1 MEMSFKSLVIIE
13 DRSQIDKLISLAK
26 GKPMVIALNDDVGQE
41 LTSKGVEF
49 KTPGDYGLPEEKL
62 EEEGLKWF
70 RSFADIKIKDGKNIK
85 ELIVHDGLSVW
96 WYVEDQIY
104 LNRFVFPRMMHTI
117 KQVIIMEKIIKSEE
131 PALVCYAKGDTK
143 GKDQVWSFSSASRV
157 IEFMC
162 KFRNIATATVSSP
175 ASLWRLPKTLK
186 TFILIY
192 GQWLRILLR
201 KTYWMLLTQR
211 HKTGKPK
218 RRQKI
223 LIFSGPSWV
232 DVFDPITGEMGRGD
246 PYFDSVI
253 ELLRGKYEIVFVDI
267 PTNNW
272 GLWTMKKRKQQTKIT
287 CKPLEYYLNT
297 GVILR
302 ALKASKKLHRE
313 YESVSHSAS
322 FVDSLNYHDVP
333 IYDLVKDN
341 LSLFFSRQY
350 LTMLMAIIEAA
361 KRMVAIESP
370 DAIMLGG
377 ESFTAGR
384 SVIASARAKGIP
396 TLLLQHG
403 IYNRYNQYYYH
414 IEADIGPYKEASAPY
429 CPLPDKFA
437 MSDGHTKDILV
448 KQGKIPEADVMVT
461 GTPRYDIL
469 ATGNKVF
476 SRERTLRRLK
486 LDPEKKL
493 IVWTA
498 QTEYWTSSVNERYV
512 TTVYEVVK
520 SLNDVQLLI
529 KLHPNEN
536 KNSRQVKKLYGN
548 DKSFKPPIIGGWGD
562 ITYELL
568 YASDIVV
575 SHNCSTVIEALTI
588 GKPVILLDFAGE
600 PVPVFAERGA
610 ALFVDKE
617 DALLPSIKSLLHDE
631 EARQKLGEARER
643 FISEGKYRQDG
654 QASKRVADLVL
665 SMIEDSK
672 NKKTAV
678 SNGG

>member
-1 MEMSFKSLVIIE
+1 MSFKSLVIIE
-13 DRSQIDKLISLAK
+13 EPSQIDALIALAK
-26 GKPMVIALNDDVGQE
+26 GNPTVIALNNDVGQE
-41 LTSKGVEF
+41 LAYRGVEF
-49 KTPGDYGLPEEKL
+49 KTPENYGLSEEDM
-62 EEEGLKWF
+62 EYEGLKWF
-70 RSFADIKIKDGKNIK
+70 RSFADAKIKDNKNLK

-96 WYVEDQIY
+96 WFVEDQIY
-104 LNRFVFPRMMHTI
+104 LSRFVFPRMMHTI
-117 KQVIIMEKIIKSEE
+117 KQTIMLERILKAEE
-131 PALVCYAKGDTK
+131 PALVCYARGDTK

-162 KFRNIATATVSSP
+162 KFRSIATATVSSP

-201 KTYWMLLTQR
+201 KTYWMLLAQR
-211 HKTGKPK
+211 HKTGKPM
-218 RRQKI
+218 RGQKI

-232 DVFDPITGEMGRGD
+232 DVFDPVTGEMGRGD

-253 ELLRGKYEIVFVDI
+253 ELLRGKYEIVFIDI
-267 PTNNW
+267 ATTDW
-272 GLWTMKKRKQQTKIT
+272 GLSNMKERKEQTKII
-287 CKPLEYYLNT
+287 CKPLEYYLRA
-297 GVILR
+297 GIILQ
-302 ALKASKKLHRE
+302 ALESSKKIHRD
-313 YESVSHSAS
+313 YASVSELAS
-322 FVDSLNYHDVP
+322 FRDSLNYHDIP
-333 IYDLVKDN
+333 LYNLVKEN

-350 LTMLMAIIEAA
+350 LTLLMAIIETT

-403 IYNRYNQYYYH
+403 LYDRYSQYYNH
-414 IEADIGPYKEASAPY
+414 IKADIGPHKEASAPY
-429 CPLPDKFA
+429 CPLPDKLA
-437 MSDGHTKDILV
+437 MSDGYTRDILV
-448 KQGKIPEADVMVT
+448 KQGKIPEADVIIT
-461 GTPRYDIL
+461 GQPRYDLL
-469 ATGNKVF
+469 ATGNKIF
-476 SRERTLRRLK
+476 NRERTLRRLE

-498 QTEYWTSSVNERYV
+498 QTGHWTSSVNERYV

-548 DKSFKPPIIGGWGD
+548 DRSFKPPIIGGWGD

-568 YASDIVV
+568 YASDIVL
-575 SHNCSTVIEALTI
+575 SHNCSTAVEALTI
-588 GKPVILLDFAGE
+588 GKLVIIMDFAGD
-600 PVPVFAERGA
+600 PVPVYAELGA
-610 ALFVDKE
+610 TLFVDKE
-617 DALLPSIKSLLHDE
+617 EALLPAIKSLLYDE
-631 EARQKLGEARER
+631 EARRKLGEARDR

-654 QASKRVADLVL
+654 QASKRVADLVV
-665 SMIEDSK
+665 SMIEESK
-672 NKKTAV
+672 NKKAAV
-678 SNGG
+678 NNGG

>member
-1 MEMSFKSLVIIE
+1 MSFKSLVIIE

-26 GKPMVIALNDDVGQE
+26 GKPTVIALNDDVGQE
-41 LTSKGVEF
+41 LTSRGVEF
-49 KTPGDYGLPEEKL
+49 KTLEDYGLSEEKL
-62 EEEGLKWF
+62 EEAGLKWF
-70 RSFADIKIKDGKNIK
+70 RSFPDIKIKDNKNLK
-85 ELIVHDGLSVW
+85 EIVLHDGLSVW
-96 WYVEDQIY
+96 WWVEDQIY

-117 KQVIIMEKIIKSEE
+117 KQVIILDRIIKAEE
-131 PALVCYAKGDTK
+131 PALVCYAKGDAK
-143 GKDQVWSFSSASRV
+143 GTDQVWSFSSASRA

-162 KFRNIATATVSSP
+162 KFRNIATASFSSP

-201 KTYWMLLTQR
+201 KTDWMLLTRR
-211 HKTGKPK
+211 HKAGKPI
-218 RRQKI
+218 RQQKI
-223 LIFSGPSWV
+223 LIFSGLNWV
-232 DVFDPITGEMGRGD
+232 DVYDPVTGEMGKGD

-253 ELLRGKYEIVFVDI
+253 ELLRGKYMIVFIDI

-272 GLWTMKKRKQQTKIT
+272 GLANLKERKQQTKII
-287 CKPLEYYLNT
+287 CKSLEYYLNT
-297 GVILR
+297 GVVLR
-302 ALKASKKLHRE
+302 ALEASKKIHRE
-313 YESVSHSAS
+313 YESVSQSAS
-322 FVDSLNYHDVP
+322 FVDSLNYHGIP
-333 IYDLVKDN
+333 LYNLVKDN

-350 LTMLMAIIEAA
+350 LTLLVAIIEAA
-361 KRMVAIESP
+361 KHMVAIESP

-384 SVIASARAKGIP
+384 SVIASARAKEIP

-403 IYNRYNQYYYH
+403 LYDRYQQYYNH
-414 IEADIGPYKEASAPY
+414 IEADIGPHKEASAPY
-429 CPLPDKFA
+429 CPLPNKFA
-437 MSDGHTKDILV
+437 MSDGYTKDILV

-476 SRERTLRRLK
+476 SRERTLRRLN

-493 IVWTA
+493 IVWTS
-498 QTEYWTSSVNERYV
+498 QTGHWTSSVNERYV
-512 TTVYEVVK
+512 TALYGAVK
-520 SLNDVQLLI
+520 SLKDVLLLI

-548 DKSFKPPIIGGWGD
+548 DRSFKPPIIGGWGD

-568 YASDIVV
+568 YASDIVI
-575 SHNCSTVIEALTI
+575 SHNCSTAVEALTI
-588 GKPVILLDFAGE
+588 GKPVIIMDFAGE
-600 PVPVFAERGA
+600 PVPVYAERGA

-617 DALLPSIKSLLHDE
+617 DALLPAIKSLLYDE
-631 EARQKLGEARER
+631 EARHKLREVRER
-643 FISEGKYRQDG
+643 FISEGNYRQDG
-654 QASKRVADLVL
+654 QASQRVADLVVN
-665 SMIEDSK
+665 MIEESK

-678 SNGG
+678 RNSG

>member
-1 MEMSFKSLVIIE
+1 MSFKSLVIIE
-13 DRSQIDKLISLAK
+13 DRSQIDALISLAK
-26 GKPMVIALNDDVGQE
+26 GNPTVIALNDDVGQE
-41 LTSKGVEF
+41 LTSRGVEF
-49 KTPGDYGLPEEKL
+49 KTPEDYSLSEEKL

-70 RSFADIKIKDGKNIK
+70 RSFPDIKVKDNKNLK
-85 ELIVHDGLSVW
+85 EIVVHDGLSVW
-96 WYVEDQIY
+96 WWVEDQIY
-104 LNRFVFPRMMHTI
+104 LNRFVCPRMMHTI
-117 KQVIIMEKIIKSEE
+117 KQVIILDRIIKAEE
-131 PALVCYAKGDTK
+131 PALVCYAKGNTK

-162 KFRNIATATVSSP
+162 KFRNIATVTVSSP

-186 TFILIY
+186 KFIFVY

-211 HKTGKPK
+211 HKAGKPE
-218 RRQKI
+218 RRRKI

-232 DVFDPITGEMGRGD
+232 DVFDPVTGEMGRGD

-253 ELLRGKYEIVFVDI
+253 ELLRGEYEIVFIDI
-267 PTNNW
+267 ATNNW
-272 GLWTMKKRKQQTKIT
+272 GLANMKDRKQQTKII

-302 ALKASKKLHRE
+302 ALKASKKIHRE
-313 YESVSHSAS
+313 YESVSQSAS
-322 FVDSLNYHDVP
+322 FVDSLNYHGIP
-333 IYDLVKDN
+333 LYNLVKDN

-350 LTMLMAIIEAA
+350 LTLLMAIIEAA

-403 IYNRYNQYYYH
+403 LYDRYQQYYNH
-414 IEADIGPYKEASAPY
+414 IKADIGPHKEASAPY
-429 CPLPDKFA
+429 CPLPDKLA
-437 MSDGHTKDILV
+437 MSDGYTKDILV
-448 KQGKIPEADVMVT
+448 KQGKIPEADVIIT
-461 GTPRYDIL
+461 GQPRYDLL
-469 ATGNKVF
+469 AMGNKKF
-476 SRERTLRRLK
+476 NRERTLRRLK

-498 QTEYWTSSVNERYV
+498 QTGHWTSSVNERYV
-512 TTVYEVVK
+512 TTLYGAVK
-520 SLNDVQLLI
+520 SLKDVLLLI

-548 DKSFKPPIIGGWGD
+548 DRSFKPPIIGGWGD

-568 YASDIVV
+568 YASNIVL
-575 SHNCSTVIEALTI
+575 SHNCSTAVEALTI
-588 GKPVILLDFAGE
+588 GKPVIIMDFAGD
-600 PVPVFAERGA
+600 PVPVYAELGA
-610 ALFVDKE
+610 TLFVDKE
-617 DALLPSIKSLLHDE
+617 DALLPAIKSLLYDE
-631 EARQKLGEARER
+631 EARRKLGEARDR

-654 QASKRVADLVL
+654 QASKRVADLVV
-665 SMIEDSK
+665 SMIEESK
-672 NKKTAV
+672 KLK
-678 SNGG
+678 SGGK

>member
-1 MEMSFKSLVIIE
+1 MSFKSLVIIE
-13 DRSQIDKLISLAK
+13 EPGQIDALIALAK
-26 GKPMVIALNDDVGQE
+26 GNPTVIALNNDVGQE
-41 LTSKGVEF
+41 LAYRGVEF
-49 KTPGDYGLPEEKL
+49 KTPGDYGLSEEKL

-70 RSFADIKIKDGKNIK
+70 QSFPDIKIKDGKNIK
-85 ELIVHDGLSVW
+85 ELIVHDGLTVW
-96 WYVEDQIY
+96 WWIEDQIY

-117 KQVIIMEKIIKSEE
+117 KQTMILDRIIKAEE
-131 PALVCYAKGDTK
+131 PSLICYARGDT
-143 GKDQVWSFSSASRV
+143 DLTNQVWSFSSASRV

-162 KFRNIATATVSSP
+162 KFRNIATATFSKPS
-175 ASLWRLPKTLK
+175 SLWRLPTTLK
-186 TFILIY
+186 KFMFIY

-218 RRQKI
+218 RGQKI

-232 DVFDPITGEMGRGD
+232 DVYDPITGEMGRGD

-253 ELLRGKYEIVFVDI
+253 ELLRGEYEIVFIDM

-272 GLWTMKKRKQQTKIT
+272 GMATMKDRKHQQKII
-287 CKPLEYYLNT
+287 CKPFEYYLNT
-297 GVILR
+297 GVTIK
-302 ALKASKKLHRE
+302 ALKASRNLHRD
-313 YESVSHSAS
+313 YESLSQSAS
-322 FVDSLNYHDVP
+322 FIDSLNYQDIP
-333 IYDLVKDN
+333 LYDLVGQN

-350 LTMLMAIIEAA
+350 LTLLIAIIEAA

-377 ESFTAGR
+377 ESFNPGR
-384 SVIASARAKGIP
+384 SIIASARAKGIP

-403 IYNRYNQYYYH
+403 LYDRYQQYYNH
-414 IEADIGPYKEASAPY
+414 TKADIGPHKEASAPY

-437 MSDGHTKDILV
+437 MSDGYTRDILV

-461 GTPRYDIL
+461 GQPRYDLL
-469 ATGNKVF
+469 ATGNRLF

-486 LDPEKKL
+486 LDPRKKL

-498 QTEYWTSSVNERYV
+498 QTGHWTSSVNERYV
-512 TTVYEVVK
+512 TTVYGAVK
-520 SLNDVQLLI
+520 SLKDVLLLV

-548 DKSFKPPIIGGWGD
+548 DKSFKPLIISGWGD

-568 YASDIVV
+568 YAADIVL
-575 SHNCSTVIEALTI
+575 SHSCSTAVEALTI
-588 GKPVILLDFAGE
+588 GKPVIIMDFAGE
-600 PVPVFAERGA
+600 PVPVYAERGA
-610 ALFVDKE
+610 ALFIDKE
-617 DALLPSIKSLLHDE
+617 DALLPAIKSLLYDE
-631 EARQKLGEARER
+631 EARQKLGEAREK

-654 QASKRVADLVL
+654 QASKRVADLVV
-665 SMIEDSK
+665 SMIEESK
-672 NKKTAV
+672 NKKAAV